1 MTDIEGAAS
10 ALLRAR
16 TEATTLEGGL
26 QGDQLPGS
34 AAEAYEVQDRLVDLT
49 GEATAGWKVGA
60 GGAKVQALLG
70 LTEPF
75 RGRYSASWVVAG
87 PASLPFASFSSPP
100 GVECELAVRLGRD
113 LGRCDEAEARDAV
126 DALLPMIEVVGSRT
140 GKGMPSGAV
149 NLVAD
154 NGMAAYLVHGTPVPV
169 AEAPPLEEIAARLE
183 VDGAEKAQ
191 GTLASGGVEPFAMV
205 AWLANHLADR
215 GRCLEAGTLVTTGS
229 MTGVRWAKPGE
240 RAVADLGPLGS
251 VVAHFPA

>member
-1 MTDIEGAAS
+1 VTDIEGAAT

-26 QGDQLPGS
+26 QGDQLPAS

-60 GGAKVQALLG
+60 GGAKVQAMLG

-87 PASLPFASFSSPP
+87 PATLPFASFSAAP

-113 LGRCDEAEARDAV
+113 LGRCDEAGARDAV

-140 GKGMPSGAV
+140 GSGMPSGVA

-154 NGMAAYLVHGTPVPV
+154 NGMAAYLVHGRPVPV
-169 AEAPPLEEIAARLE
+169 ADAPALEDITARLE
-183 VDGAEKAQ
+183 VDGTEKAQ

-205 AWLANHLADR
+205 AWLANHLAAR
-215 GRCLEAGTLVTTGS
+215 GRCLEAGTFVTTGS

-240 RAVADLGPLGS
+240 RAVADLGALGS
-251 VVAHFPA
+251 VEVHFPA